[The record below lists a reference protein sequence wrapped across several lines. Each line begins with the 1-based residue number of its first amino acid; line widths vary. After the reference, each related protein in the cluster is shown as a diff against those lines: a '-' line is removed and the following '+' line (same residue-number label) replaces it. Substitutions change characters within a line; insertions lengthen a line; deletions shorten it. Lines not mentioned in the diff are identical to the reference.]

1 MKPELLSPAGSMDA
15 IRAAIAAGADA
26 VYLGAASHGARA
38 TAGFDDDSLQA
49 AIHLLHLHHKRVYVT
64 VNTLLKQQ
72 EVGRVKQLLERLI
85 DLRADAVIVQDLG
98 LVRLIKTEY
107 PTICVHA
114 STQMSVHNAAGAK
127 VLQRLGVSRVV
138 LARECDLTDIHEV
151 AQTGIETEV
160 FVHGAMCVSVS
171 GQCLLSSQIG
181 GRSGNRGKCAQ
192 PCRMQYSF
200 KSQSG
205 ALLSMHDLNTLARVP
220 ALLES
225 GARSFKIEGRLKRP
239 EYVYLVTKMYRK
251 ALDLAKQ
258 GIPYHD
264 VQADTQALAQV
275 FSRGFTAGHAFLD
288 QDSKLIGAQRVSH
301 LGSRIGRIINIQ
313 QRDGFVLAD
322 ARMEQSLNNGDGLQ
336 IRGVAE
342 QDLIYSG
349 PAVLKGQIATLRL
362 RTMPKVGDSV
372 WRLQDEAQLALA
384 RAGYELLPRLQF
396 DASLVL
402 HPGQPSQLTVT
413 HQEVSVSVTGDVAQ
427 PAQKQPLDETSA
439 RRLIAKTGKTPFEL
453 KDFSLHTAQPAFMP
467 ASAVNAL
474 RRMALDALEDKVVQA
489 HQLPAS
495 ALPQIT
501 LSASWKQQIKQP
513 QLYAV
518 VTEDVDRHALLGS
531 GVDQIIVYPNNYR
544 KGQMALS
551 LSRINRND
559 FVLLPP
565 QIRDVDLNI
574 AFDLIREMGCKL
586 AANNIGQL
594 RNDQASL
601 AFEGIPAWNDST
613 LSLLASM
620 GVQSAVLSRELSEA
634 DINAL
639 PRDILE
645 FILPV
650 YGPAQVMQLNHCPA
664 RVALGLSS
672 NRASCRMCE
681 RGEGVLGEHLVDR
694 LGCRYPLFPTHF
706 SHGCLISMHYHKALH
721 LAERAPREFSWLID
735 LRLETQENAQT
746 IAAYYAGLLQGEM
759 PEPMAPM
766 EPGRYFLGVE

>member
-1 MKPELLSPAGSMDA
+1 MKPEVLSPAGSMDA

-38 TAGFDDDSLQA
+38 TAGFDDDSLRE
-49 AIHLLHLHHKRVYVT
+49 AIHLLHLHNKRVYVT

-85 DLRADAVIVQDLG
+85 GLRADAVIVQDLG
-98 LVRLIKTEY
+98 LVRLIKNEY
-107 PTICVHA
+107 PNLCVHA

-127 VLQRLGVSRVV
+127 VLQHLGISRVV

-151 AQTGIETEV
+151 AQTEIETEV
-160 FVHGAMCVSVS
+160 FVHGAMCVSIS

-192 PCRMQYSF
+192 TCRMQYSF
-200 KSQSG
+200 KNQSG
-205 ALLSMHDLNTLARVP
+205 ALLSMHDLNTLAHVP
-220 ALLES
+220 ALLEA

-239 EYVYLVTKMYRK
+239 EYVFLVTKMYRK
-251 ALDLAKQ
+251 ALDLAEQ
-258 GIPYHD
+258 GVPYHD

-301 LGSRIGRIINIQ
+301 LGNRIGRIINLQ

-336 IRGVAE
+336 IRGADE

-362 RTMPKVGDSV
+362 RSMPRVGDSV
-372 WRLQDEAQLALA
+372 WRLQDEEQLALA
-384 RAGYELLPRLQF
+384 RAGYEHLPKLPF

-402 HPGQPSQLTVT
+402 LPGQPARLTVT
-413 HQEVSVSVTGDVAQ
+413 LQDVSVSITGDVAQ

-439 RRLIAKTGKTPFEL
+439 RRLIAKTGNTPFEL
-453 KDFSLHTAQPAFMP
+453 RDFSLHAAQPAFMP

-474 RRMALDALEDKVVQA
+474 RRMALDALEDKIVQV
-489 HQLPAS
+489 HELPE
-495 ALPQIT
+495 
-501 LSASWKQQIKQP
+501 SASPNISLVASRKQQVQQP
-513 QLYAV
+513 RLYAV
-518 VTEDVDRHALLGS
+518 VSEVMDRDALLAS

-544 KGQMALS
+544 DGQMDSSFAQ
-551 LSRINRND
+551 INRDD

-565 QIRDVDLNI
+565 QMKDTDLHN
-574 AFDLIREMGCKL
+574 ALNLIREKGCKL

-594 RNDQASL
+594 WSNQAILS
-601 AFEGIPAWNDST
+601 FEGIPAWNDNT
-613 LSLLASM
+613 LSLLAGL
-620 GVQSAVLSRELSEA
+620 GVHSAVLSRELSEA

-639 PRDILE
+639 SRDILE
-645 FILPV
+645 LILPV

-672 NRASCRMCE
+672 NRANCRMCE

-694 LGCRYPLFPTHF
+694 LGCRYPLLPTHF
-706 SHGCLISMHYHKALH
+706 NHGCLISMHYHKSLH
-721 LAERAPREFSWLID
+721 LAERAPREYSWLID
-735 LRLETQENAQT
+735 LRLETQKNAQT
-746 IAAYYAGLLQGEM
+746 IATYYAGLLRGER
-759 PEPMAPM
+759 PEPIAPT

>member
-1 MKPELLSPAGSMDA
+1 MKPEVLSPAGSMDA

-38 TAGFDDDSLQA
+38 TAGFDDDSLRE
-49 AIHLLHLHHKRVYVT
+49 AIHLLHLHNKRVYVT

-85 DLRADAVIVQDLG
+85 GLRADAVIVQDLG
-98 LVRLIKTEY
+98 LVRLIKNEY
-107 PTICVHA
+107 PNLCVHA

-127 VLQRLGVSRVV
+127 VLQHLGISRVV

-151 AQTGIETEV
+151 AQTEIETEV
-160 FVHGAMCVSVS
+160 FVHGAMCVSIS

-200 KSQSG
+200 KNHSG
-205 ALLSMHDLNTLARVP
+205 ALLSMHDLNTLAHVP
-220 ALLES
+220 ALLAA

-239 EYVYLVTKMYRK
+239 EYVFLVTKMYRK
-251 ALDLAKQ
+251 ALDLAEQ
-258 GIPYHD
+258 GVPYHD

-301 LGSRIGRIINIQ
+301 LGNRIGRIINLQ

-336 IRGVAE
+336 IRGADE

-362 RTMPKVGDSV
+362 RSMPRVGDSV
-372 WRLQDEAQLALA
+372 WRLQDEEQLALA
-384 RAGYELLPRLQF
+384 RAGYEHLPKLPF

-402 HPGQPSQLTVT
+402 LPGQPARLTVT
-413 HQEVSVSVTGDVAQ
+413 LQDVSVSITGDVAQ

-439 RRLIAKTGKTPFEL
+439 RRLIAKTGNTPFEL
-453 KDFSLHTAQPAFMP
+453 RDFSLHAAQPAFMP

-474 RRMALDALEDKVVQA
+474 RRMALDALEDKIVQV
-489 HQLPAS
+489 HELPE
-495 ALPQIT
+495 
-501 LSASWKQQIKQP
+501 SASPNISLVASRKQQVQQP
-513 QLYAV
+513 RLYAV
-518 VTEDVDRHALLGS
+518 VSEVMDRDALLAS
-531 GVDQIIVYPNNYR
+531 GVDQIIVYPTNYR
-544 KGQMALS
+544 DGQMDSSFAQ
-551 LSRINRND
+551 INRDD

-565 QIRDVDLNI
+565 QIKDADLHN
-574 AFDLIREMGCKL
+574 ALNLIREKGCKL

-594 RNDQASL
+594 WSNQAILS
-601 AFEGIPAWNDST
+601 FEGIPAWNDNT
-613 LSLLASM
+613 LSLLAGL
-620 GVQSAVLSRELSEA
+620 GVHSAVLSRELSEA

-639 PRDILE
+639 SRDILE
-645 FILPV
+645 LILPV

-672 NRASCRMCE
+672 NRANCRMCE

-694 LGCRYPLFPTHF
+694 LGCRYPLLPTHF
-706 SHGCLISMHYHKALH
+706 NHGCLISMHYHKSLH
-721 LAERAPREFSWLID
+721 LAERAPREYSWLID
-735 LRLETQENAQT
+735 LRLETQKNAQT
-746 IAAYYAGLLQGEM
+746 IATYYAGLLRGER
-759 PEPMAPM
+759 PEPIAPT